1 MPEIEP
7 EDRSLKDLTGLHLWH
22 APMSSCSQRVRI
34 ALAEA
39 DQVFESHLIDLKRG
53 EHASA
58 AYQAIHPKGVV
69 PALVDNGHLI
79 IESIDIIM
87 HVANDASALAEGVSL
102 AILAKAD
109 AAQPDL
115 KLLTF
120 EFLFSVG
127 PKRSREE
134 VRAFQENHRTGWLKQ
149 FYRDF
154 AAGFDRDRIRD
165 AVARTKVDFD
175 YLDALLSDGR
185 PYLSGVAFTLADI
198 AWMPNFHRFD
208 LMGWPFEKTPHLQ
221 RWFLNV
227 SARPSY
233 RKALVDWEDQSA
245 SVAFSTY
252 TSTRRAEESDVRS
265 FYDLCA
271 HP

>member
-1 MPEIEP
+1 M
-7 EDRSLKDLTGLHLWH
+7 
-22 APMSSCSQRVRI
+22 
-34 ALAEA
+34 AEA

-134 VRAFQENHRTGWLKQ
+134 VRAFQENHRNGWLKQ

-185 PYLSGVAFTLADI
+185 
-198 AWMPNFHRFD
+198 
-208 LMGWPFEKTPHLQ
+208 PFEKTPHLQ

>member
-7 EDRSLKDLTGLHLWH
+7 EDRSLKDPTGLHLWH

-134 VRAFQENHRTGWLKQ
+134 VRAFQENHRNGWLKQ

-185 PYLSGVAFTLADI
+185 
-198 AWMPNFHRFD
+198 
-208 LMGWPFEKTPHLQ
+208 PFEKTPHLQ